1 MEFVSVIIPTHNR
14 AHLITRAVVSVLAAI
29 RPGDEVIVVD
39 DGSTDN
45 TAEVLEPFSSKIR
58 YFRTEN
64 RGAGPARNFGLQ
76 QARHPLIA
84 FLDSDDEWMHDSLE
98 LKRAV
103 LAARPDLVF
112 CFTDFANR
120 EESGTVNRKFLV
132 NWHHDTRD
140 WSEILGPRVP
150 FSKFGEVPGS
160 RLDFGVHIGDMYP
173 LLLQRPYVAAWT
185 SLVRRSLAGASFQFA
200 EDLQTAEDWLCFG
213 QVARCGPAAFL
224 DCETAWNH
232 GHSGP
237 RLTSR
242 AGLIGFLNCH
252 LELAERIWGHDT
264 DFQHQHHALYDDVIA
279 SIRLKRARWYV
290 SRGRTHEARADLAA
304 VGGVAPRSLK
314 FMVGLPGPLLS
325 AAGGARRLA
334 MDVVNRIR

>member
-14 AHLITRAVVSVLAAI
+14 AHLITRAVASVLAAI

-45 TAEVLEPFSSKIR
+45 TAEVLAPFASNIR

-76 QARHPLIA
+76 HARHPLIA

-98 LKRAV
+98 LKRTV
-103 LAARPDLVF
+103 MAARPDLVF

-120 EESGTVNRKFLV
+120 EESGAVNRKYLV

-140 WSEILGPRVP
+140 WDEILGPRVP

-160 RLDFGVHIGDMYP
+160 RPAFGVHIGDMYP
-173 LLLQRPYVAAWT
+173 LLLQQPYVPAWT
-185 SLVRRSLAGASFQFA
+185 SLVRRSLAGDSFRFA
-200 EDLQTAEDWLCFG
+200 EDLQTAEEWLCFG
-213 QVARCGPAAFL
+213 QIARCGPAAFL

-232 GHSGP
+232 GHSGS
-237 RLTSR
+237 RITSS

-252 LELAERIWGHDT
+252 LELVTRVWGSDP
-264 DFQHQHHALYDDVIA
+264 DFLQQHRALYDGVVS

-290 SRGRTHEARADLAA
+290 SRGRTREARADLAA
-304 VGGVAPRSLK
+304 AGGIAPRSLK

-325 AAGGARRLA
+325 VAGGARRLA
-334 MDVVNRIR
+334 MDVVNLIR